1 MSFLLIT
8 LIIIFGV
15 LAIVVSKKWDKI
27 KISPLFRS
35 FILREKLVIDIH
47 NTGTWKQN
55 LNLTRNTDVRSDMEW
70 KRISKAEL
78 TQRGYYKFID
88 FLSGWQYI
96 GTKCYVR
103 FWNMKCFDVDE
114 WNNNHPK
121 EEDKLNDMRSY
132 NLYDY
137 FKSKVVDRFMKGFSK
152 LSMLSGMDQNKLILV
167 VIAAAGIGIGLYFI
181 LKSNGM
187 I

>member
-55 LNLTRNTDVRSDMEW
+55 LNLTRNTDVRSDMVW

-114 WNNNHPK
+114 WNRNHPN

>member
-55 LNLTRNTDVRSDMEW
+55 LNLTRNTDVRSDMVW

-103 FWNMKCFDVDE
+103 FWNMKCFDVDD